1 MSIVNTSNQ
10 YINKSDDYIPP
21 SAGSICLWSRDHA
34 SWLLVESKAVRPELI
49 KLNDDGTCSI
59 DIPNPKAENLYNKI
73 SLTITGAEVAD
84 LLSDSNREGLVRN
97 GR

>member
-49 KLNDDGTCSI
+49 KLND
-59 DIPNPKAENLYNKI
+59 
-73 SLTITGAEVAD
+73 
-84 LLSDSNREGLVRN
+84 
-97 GR
+97 